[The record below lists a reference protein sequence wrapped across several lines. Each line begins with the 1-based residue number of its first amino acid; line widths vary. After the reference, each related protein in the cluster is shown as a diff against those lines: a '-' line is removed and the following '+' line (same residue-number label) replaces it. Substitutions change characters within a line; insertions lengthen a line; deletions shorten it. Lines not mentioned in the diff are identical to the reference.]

1 MTTGGNHL
9 KHNRKD
15 YNNLAALDARIPDDE
30 PVFLLRG
37 QDAAAATAVRAYAD
51 QNDRC
56 GGDPEISK
64 SARDQAVAMDA
75 WQPSRPATLNAPK
88 QPAPLQTTKDTV
100 GEATVTATH
109 RTKPQPPANQ
119 MTRDGD
125 KKSDK
130 QKAKK

>member
-1 MTTGGNHL
+1 M

-51 QNDRC
+51 QNDRF

-88 QPAPLQTTKDTV
+88 QPAPLRTTTHTMADTK
-100 GEATVTATH
+100 VTATH
-109 RTKPQPPANQ
+109 HTKPIPQEKRTTGKPSRGRQ
-119 MTRDGD
+119 
-125 KKSDK
+125 S
-130 QKAKK
+130 